1 MAAIRIYRACPTAP
15 HADRRPAGACR
26 ALCGVALLP
35 RVRAIRSFDH
45 VTPTRVKRES
55 KSFRKSPHRQSV
67 RTPAVAVCAVA
78 GRIARTRH
86 TWTCLRSVS
95 QWRCAPCTLC
105 CRLRLDVG
113 RMRKIRVSFHG
124 MACRVAIRHVRDQL
138 CTSHKAPCTTPS
150 TSPPPCHGSP
160 RTSLSICAQCL
171 CPIAHVPPTVRVIVP
186 DAQAG

>member
-1 MAAIRIYRACPTAP
+1 MPQPPTPIVGPPERAARFAASRCFRAFARFGPLTM
-15 HADRRPAGACR
+15 RRRR
-26 ALCGVALLP
+26 ATWSNANR
-35 RVRAIRSFDH
+35 RVL
-45 VTPTRVKRES
+45 
-55 KSFRKSPHRQSV
+55 KSPHRQSV